1 MRILV
6 YGAGVLGCELAHCLS
21 KNPAAEVTMLAR
33 GTWADT
39 LDASGLRI
47 RHSIQR
53 KETVDHPRILRSLGA
68 NDAYDLVFV
77 AVQSSQLGE
86 ILYALAANVSRRLVF
101 VGNQPDAL
109 GVEKRVQEAA
119 VATGTGPKE
128 CAFAFFSSAGRR
140 DEGRVIVAHLKDK
153 LTIGGA
159 RGPLPSGFSRLLD
172 QALVPAG
179 IAIEPEDQM
188 DGWLKWHA
196 ACILPMAYLAY
207 AHGCDLTR
215 TTRADRTL
223 YLDACAEL
231 AMLFEAKDI
240 SIRPKGDE
248 QFFQGGWKRAYLS
261 AFYAVVFKTFLGR
274 LCVTDHC
281 LHAVN
286 EMRFMAASLERTLGL
301 DELPGAAPSYQALKT
316 AMPSWEALVADPRCG
331 A

>member
-6 YGAGVLGCELAHCLS
+6 YGAGVLGCELAHCLF
-21 KNPAAEVTMLAR
+21 KNPAAEVTLLSR

-39 LDASGLRI
+39 LEASGLRI
-47 RHSIQR
+47 HHSIQR
-53 KETVDHPRILRSLGA
+53 KDTVDHPRILRSLAA

-77 AVQSSQLGE
+77 VVQSSQLGE
-86 ILYALAANVSRRLVF
+86 ILYTLAANASERFVF

-119 VATGTGPKE
+119 VAAGTGPKE

-140 DEGRVIVAHLKDK
+140 DGERVIAAHLKDK
-153 LTIGGA
+153 LTIGGMQ
-159 RGPLPSGFSRLLD
+159 GPLSPDFSRLLG
-172 QALVPAG
+172 QVLAPAG
-179 IAIEPEDQM
+179 IASEPEDQM

-215 TTRADRTL
+215 TTRADRAL
-223 YLDACAEL
+223 YLDVCAEL
-231 AMLFEAKDI
+231 AMLFEAKGI
-240 SIRPKGDE
+240 PIRPKGDE

-301 DELPGAAPSYQALKT
+301 DKLPGAAPSYQALKT
-316 AMPSWEALVADPRCG
+316 AMPSWEALTADPRCG
-331 A
+331 V